1 MVPRLLRGGAEP
13 TPGGALSVADEQEK
27 SEKTED
33 PTQRRMDKAGE
44 RGQVV
49 RSQEVNNFVIIA
61 ASAAVIALFSGVVM
75 TQVVAMARPFLETP
89 HLMALEADDAVSG
102 VAGLAIDMLVVLA
115 APIGL
120 LFVAALA
127 ANLGQSRLVFSA
139 SKLKLDWGKLSPIK
153 GFRRLLSVHA
163 AVEFLK
169 ELVKITIVSAVA
181 GMLIWPERA
190 SLVQVTSLEIGPLLA
205 KTEELLLL
213 LLAGVVAAMA
223 VLAGLDLLYERMR
236 LSRELRMSRRDLRD
250 EAKQSEGDPLVR
262 ARIRAIRQERSCQR
276 MMAAVPQADVVV
288 TNPTHYAVALKYD
301 APAMAAPKV
310 VAKGADEV
318 ARRIREVATE
328 HHVPL
333 VANPPLAQALYATV
347 DLDAEIPVGHYKA
360 VAEIIGHVMR
370 LRGRAKKAQGQGDE
384 RSHR

>member
-1 MVPRLLRGGAEP
+1 M
-13 TPGGALSVADEQEK
+13 ADEQEK